1 VTDESFELDELAPGL
16 RGYTV
21 EKDGALYIPFFIAEE
36 RGKGTLTRYLDDVES
51 RHKVVK
57 IPTVLGE
64 RLALYLQ
71 RRGYIVTHEWAAEV
85 SEWAEIWV
93 KSSP

>member
-36 RGKGTLTRYLDDVES
+36 RGKGVLTRYLDDVES
-51 RHKVVK
+51 RYKVVK
-57 IPTVLGE
+57 IPTVLSE